1 MNCDNEVDVM
11 EYTFINKTDVEKI
24 ARKFCYLV
32 DCAGCE
38 FAGDCDGTDEDCV
51 NLWSSWVRNFSSSK

>member
-1 MNCDNEVDVM
+1 M

-51 NLWSSWVRNFSSSK
+51 NLWSSWVRNFNSSK